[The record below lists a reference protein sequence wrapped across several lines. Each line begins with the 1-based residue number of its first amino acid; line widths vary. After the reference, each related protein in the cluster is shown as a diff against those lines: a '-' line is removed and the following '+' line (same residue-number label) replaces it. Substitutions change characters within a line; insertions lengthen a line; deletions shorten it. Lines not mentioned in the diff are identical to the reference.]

1 METSK
6 DQKYITFPKSN
17 STLPLVDTNSVIET
31 EQKKPQTR
39 GLVLTPEEKKRLVD
53 FFAVLIEIDR
63 RENVTKTYDKPIK

>member
-6 DQKYITFPKSN
+6 VVITNKPEKSK
-17 STLPLVDTNSVIET
+17 
-31 EQKKPQTR
+31 QG

-63 RENVTKTYDKPIK
+63 RENVTKFYDKPIK

>member
-1 METSK
+1 MENGK
-6 DQKYITFPKSN
+6 
-17 STLPLVDTNSVIET
+17 VIQLED
-31 EQKKPQTR
+31 KKPQPK

>member
-6 DQKYITFPKSN
+6 VIISNKPEKPKQS
-17 STLPLVDTNSVIET
+17 
-31 EQKKPQTR
+31 
-39 GLVLTPEEKKRLVD
+39 GLVLTPEEKKQLAD

>member
-1 METSK
+1 MEAGKVISDELKQPQSK
-6 DQKYITFPKSN
+6 
-17 STLPLVDTNSVIET
+17 
-31 EQKKPQTR
+31 

>member
-1 METSK
+1 MENGK
-6 DQKYITFPKSN
+6 
-17 STLPLVDTNSVIET
+17 VIQPEKT
-31 EQKKPQTR
+31 TPQQN

>member
-1 METSK
+1 MENGKVIQLKERKS
-6 DQKYITFPKSN
+6 QPK
-17 STLPLVDTNSVIET
+17 
-31 EQKKPQTR
+31 